1 VNLKGQSETNP
12 QVVKHFMTRLSH
24 FAMDLEPNQTIK
36 KAEFYEEKVPDD
48 IFLRISPAIL
58 ELSKQIVM
66 RIQDRNIGVIVKSIK
81 ITYLVEK
88 DNHDP
93 WFVGTDYCHIL

>member
-1 VNLKGQSETNP
+1 
-12 QVVKHFMTRLSH
+12 MTRLSH

-66 RIQDRNIGVIVKSIK
+66 RIQDRKIGVIVKSIK

>member
-1 VNLKGQSETNP
+1 
-12 QVVKHFMTRLSH
+12 
-24 FAMDLEPNQTIK
+24 MDLEPNQTIK

-81 ITYLVEK
+81 ITYRVEK